1 MGFSRQEYWSG
12 VLFPSPGDL
21 PDPGIEPGSPASQTD
36 ALPSEPPG
44 KPVLHMVVSK
54 CQCYSLNLYHPLLPP
69 VCSQVHSLCLHLQSC
84 PANRFIMTILLLSN
98 RTFLPNDIPL
108 EGRIRKSSSKAEILG
123 VGCISFA
130 PQGPLLHRTPEH
142 LCRNLLL
149 LETPHQCM
157 ADPSLNAGSQ
167 SQPGLTREEPQGM
180 RISSQSR
187 KPTWFSRAGFA
198 LVVSF

>member
-1 MGFSRQEYWSG
+1 MGFTRQEYWSG
-12 VLFPSPGDL
+12 LLFPSPGDL
-21 PDPGIEPGSPASQTD
+21 PDPGIEPRSPASQAD

-69 VCSQVHSLCLHLQSC
+69 ACPQVHSLCLRLQSC

-98 RTFLPNDIPL
+98 RTLLPNDIPL
-108 EGRIRKSSSKAEILG
+108 EGRIIKSSSKAEILR

-130 PQGPLLHRTPEH
+130 PQGPLPHRTPEH

-149 LETPHQCM
+149 LETPHQCV

-167 SQPGLTREEPQGM
+167 SQPGLTTAEPQGM
-180 RISSQSR
+180 RISTQSR
-187 KPTWFSRAGFA
+187 KPTWFSRAGFV